1 MFTANNDSVPA
12 SFDSTCLSAFNKSY
26 SLLFSS
32 FSENSFTLQKKVIL
46 TSIDFSK
53 MFTKLKKKKNLQ
65 MLNTLYKNSLSSEL
79 QMIL

>member
-1 MFTANNDSVPA
+1 MFPANNDSVPA

-32 FSENSFTLQKKVIL
+32 FSENSFTLRKKVIL
-46 TSIDFSK
+46 TSTDFSK
-53 MFTKLKKKKNLQ
+53 MFTKFKKKKKKHLQ
-65 MLNTLYKNSLSSEL
+65 NSLSSEL

>member
-1 MFTANNDSVPA
+1 MFPANNDSVPA

-32 FSENSFTLQKKVIL
+32 FSENSFTLRKKVIL
-46 TSIDFSK
+46 TSTDFSK
-53 MFTKLKKKKNLQ
+53 MFTKLKKKKTKHLQ
-65 MLNTLYKNSLSSEL
+65 NSLSSEL

>member
-1 MFTANNDSVPA
+1 MFPANNDSVPA

-32 FSENSFTLQKKVIL
+32 FSENSFTLRKKVIL
-46 TSIDFSK
+46 TSTDFSK
-53 MFTKLKKKKNLQ
+53 MFTKLKTKNKKHLQ
-65 MLNTLYKNSLSSEL
+65 NSLSSEL

>member
-32 FSENSFTLQKKVIL
+32 FSENSFTLRKKVIL

-53 MFTKLKKKKNLQ
+53 MFTKLKKKNLQ

>member
-1 MFTANNDSVPA
+1 MFPANNDSVPA

-32 FSENSFTLQKKVIL
+32 FSENSFTLRKKVIL
-46 TSIDFSK
+46 TSTDFSK
-53 MFTKLKKKKNLQ
+53 MFTKLKKKKKQHLQ
-65 MLNTLYKNSLSSEL
+65 NSLSSEL

>member
-1 MFTANNDSVPA
+1 MFPANNDSVPA

-32 FSENSFTLQKKVIL
+32 FSENSFTLRKKVIL
-46 TSIDFSK
+46 TSTDFSK
-53 MFTKLKKKKNLQ
+53 MFTKLKKKQKTKHLQ
-65 MLNTLYKNSLSSEL
+65 NSLSSEL

>member
-1 MFTANNDSVPA
+1 MFPANNDSVPA

-32 FSENSFTLQKKVIL
+32 FSENSFTLRKKVIL
-46 TSIDFSK
+46 TSTDFSK
-53 MFTKLKKKKNLQ
+53 MFTKLKKKNNNKHLQ
-65 MLNTLYKNSLSSEL
+65 NSLSSEL